1 MPKINK
7 WCLDHNYNE
16 GIEDMI
22 RELKQQAGYN
32 DKGIMETLQIIENV
46 SQECGVSIQELIE
59 HLMFLH
65 KRY

>member
-1 MPKINK
+1 
-7 WCLDHNYNE
+7 
-16 GIEDMI
+16 MI